1 MEDKK
6 VVGPHYYRTLKR
18 NMLLIMILVSFAP
31 LLLIAGIILYQFQVS
46 YQEKVIAHLEEVVE
60 KHRQNIDGFLN
71 EKLADIRVMTRTFSI
86 EQLSDES
93 FLRGKLAILQEEH
106 RGVFVDL
113 GLVNGEGLQVAYAGA
128 FKLARVNYSEADWFK
143 KALKS
148 EQFISDVFLGLRGL
162 PHFIVAVKKE
172 WHGGT
177 WILRS
182 TIDFVAFNSLVEN
195 LRIGKTGLAF
205 IVNRQGEFQTN
216 APPAART
223 KSRQYVDLLI
233 QSFRQVSPPEDQGYF
248 EATDRLGK
256 KKNDQQPVTVIES
269 DPNRGGEY
277 ISVSTPLK
285 KGEWLLVYQQDAADA
300 FADLYRARKLAL
312 VIFLVGGLGIVSM
325 AFILSNRIIKRVVWA
340 DREKEMMNE
349 QIIEAGKLASVGE
362 LAAGIAHEINN
373 PVAIMVEEA
382 GWIEDL
388 LEEDGTCEDPAE
400 VRRALKQ
407 IKDQGVRCKQ
417 ITHKLLSFARKTDPE
432 LRKVQLNEL
441 IDEVVALSEQRVKY
455 SNVKLTLNLA
465 QHLPEVHVSPSEFE
479 QVLLNLV
486 NNALDAMTPEGGTLE
501 ITTRV
506 DGGHLVVDVA
516 DTGQGIPKAN
526 LARIFD
532 PFFTTK
538 PVGKGTGLGLSICYG
553 IIKKM
558 EGEISVNSA
567 VGLGTTFHVRLPLPP
582 EDRAKKKPVH
592 QRLAVHLGGG
602 DSA

>member
-1 MEDKK
+1 MDDKK
-6 VVGPHYYRTLKR
+6 IVGQNYYRTLKR

-31 LLLIAGIILYQFQVS
+31 LLLITGIILYQFQVS

-60 KHRQNIDGFLN
+60 KHRQNIDGFLD
-71 EKLADIRVMTRTFSI
+71 EKLADIRVMTRTFSL
-86 EQLSDES
+86 EQLRDES
-93 FLRGKLAILQEEH
+93 FLQGKLAILQEEH
-106 RGVFVDL
+106 GGVYVDL

-148 EQFISDVFLGLRGL
+148 EQFISDVFLGIRGL

-172 WHGGT
+172 WQGST

-205 IVNRQGEFQTN
+205 IVNREGEFQTN
-216 APPAART
+216 APLAVRQN
-223 KSRQYVDLLI
+223 SRKHVDLLI
-233 QSFRQVSPPEDQGYF
+233 KSFRQGLSPEAQGQI
-248 EATDRLGK
+248 EVTDRVRK

-285 KGEWLLVYQQDAADA
+285 NGEWLLVYQQDTADA
-300 FADLYRARKLAL
+300 FADLYRTRKLAL
-312 VIFLVGGLGIVSM
+312 VIFLLGGLSIVSM
-325 AFILSNRIIKRVVWA
+325 AFILSSRMIKRVVWA

-388 LEEDGTCEDPAE
+388 LEEDGGCEDPAE

-407 IKDQGVRCKQ
+407 IKNQGARCKQ

-455 SNVKLTLNLA
+455 SNVKLNLNLA
-465 QHLPEVHVSPSEFE
+465 QHLPEVYASPSEFE

-486 NNALDAMTPEGGTLE
+486 NNALDAMTTDGGTLE

-506 DGGHLVVDVA
+506 DGGQVVVDVA

-553 IIKKM
+553 IIRKM

-567 VGLGTTFHVRLPLPP
+567 VGLGTTFHVRLPLLP
-582 EDRAKKKPVH
+582 EDGPKEELLH
-592 QRLAVHLGGG
+592 QNLAVHLGGD

>member
-1 MEDKK
+1 MEGKQI
-6 VVGPHYYRTLKR
+6 VGPNYYRTLKR

-46 YQEKVIAHLEEVVE
+46 YQAKVSAHLEEVVE

-71 EKLADIRVMTRTFSI
+71 EKLADIRVMAKTFSL
-86 EQLSDES
+86 ERLADES
-93 FLRGKLAILQEEH
+93 FLQEKLAILQEEH
-106 RGVFVDL
+106 RGAFVDL

-128 FKLARVNYSEADWFK
+128 FKLAWVNYSEADWFK

-148 EQFISDVFLGLRGL
+148 EQFISDVFLGIRGL
-162 PHFIVAVKKE
+162 PHFIVAVKKK
-172 WHGGT
+172 WQGGT

-195 LRIGKTGLAF
+195 LRIGKTGIAF
-205 IVNRQGEFQTN
+205 IVNHEGEFQTN
-216 APPAART
+216 VPLAARSNIR
-223 KSRQYVDLLI
+223 KYVDLLNK
-233 QSFRQVSPPEDQGYF
+233 SFHQGLPPEGQGYL
-248 EATDRLGK
+248 AGTNGVHQ
-256 KKNDQQPVTVIES
+256 KKNDHHPVTEIES
-269 DPNRGGEY
+269 DPNRGGKY

-285 KGEWLLVYQQDAADA
+285 DGEWLLVYQQDTADA
-300 FADLYRARKLAL
+300 FADLYHARKLAL
-312 VIFLVGGLGIVSM
+312 IIFLLGGLGIVSM
-325 AFILSNRIIKRVVWA
+325 AFMLSNRITRRVVRA

-388 LEEDGTCEDPAE
+388 LREDDTCEDPAE

-407 IKDQGVRCKQ
+407 IKTQGARCKQ

-432 LRKVQLNEL
+432 LREVQLNQL
-441 IDEVVALSEQRVKY
+441 VNEVVALSEQRIKY
-455 SNVKLTLNLA
+455 SNVKLNLNLA
-465 QHLPEVHVSPSEFE
+465 RNLPEVYVSPSEFE
-479 QVLLNLV
+479 QVLLNLI
-486 NNALDAMTPEGGTLE
+486 NNALDAMTPDGGTLE

-506 DGGHLVVDVA
+506 DSDHVVVDVA
-516 DTGQGIPKAN
+516 DSGQGIPKAN

-567 VGLGTTFHVRLPLPP
+567 VGLGTTFHVRLPMP
-582 EDRAKKKPVH
+582 AKYGSKEELVH
-592 QRLAVHLGGG
+592 QRLALHLGGG
-602 DSA
+602 DPA

>member
-1 MEDKK
+1 
-6 VVGPHYYRTLKR
+6 
-18 NMLLIMILVSFAP
+18 MLLIMILVSCAP

-60 KHRQNIDGFLN
+60 KHRQNIDGFLD
-71 EKLADIRVMTRTFSI
+71 EKLADIRVMTRTFGL
-86 EQLSDES
+86 EQLRDEL
-93 FLRGKLAILQEEH
+93 FLQGKLAILQQEH
-106 RGVFVDL
+106 GGVFVDL
-113 GLVNGEGLQVAYAGA
+113 GLVNGEGLQIAYAGA

-148 EQFISDVFLGLRGL
+148 EQFISDVFLGIRGL

-172 WHGGT
+172 WQGGT

-205 IVNRQGEFQTN
+205 IVNHEGEFQTN
-216 APPAART
+216 APLAARP
-223 KSRQYVDLLI
+223 KSKQHMDLLSK
-233 QSFRQVSPPEDQGYF
+233 SFRQGLFPEDQGHL
-248 EATDRLGK
+248 EATDRVRK
-256 KKNDQQPVTVIES
+256 KKNDRQPVTLIET

-285 KGEWLLVYQQDAADA
+285 NGEWLLVYQQDAADA
-300 FADLYRARKLAL
+300 FADLYRAQKLAL

-325 AFILSNRIIKRVVWA
+325 AFILSNRIITRVVWA

-388 LEEDGTCEDPAE
+388 LEENGGCEDPAE

-407 IKDQGVRCKQ
+407 IKNQGIRCKQ

-441 IDEVVALSEQRVKY
+441 IDEVVALSEQRVKF
-455 SNVKLTLNLA
+455 SNVKLNVNLA
-465 QHLPEVHVSPSEFE
+465 DHLPEVYASPSEFE

-486 NNALDAMTPEGGTLE
+486 NNALDAMIPDGGTLE

-506 DGGHLVVDVA
+506 DGGHVVVDVA

-567 VGLGTTFHVRLPLPP
+567 SGLGTTFHVRLPLPP
-582 EDRAKKKPVH
+582 EARGKKEFLH
-592 QRLAVHLGGG
+592 QNLAVHLGGN
-602 DSA
+602 DST

>member
-6 VVGPHYYRTLKR
+6 IVGPNYYRTLKR

-31 LLLIAGIILYQFQVS
+31 LLLITGIILYQFQVS

-60 KHRQNIDGFLN
+60 KHRQNIDGFLD
-71 EKLADIRVMTRTFSI
+71 EKLADIRVMTRTFSL
-86 EQLSDES
+86 EQLRDES
-93 FLRGKLAILQEEH
+93 FLQGKLAILQEEH
-106 RGVFVDL
+106 GGVFVDL

-148 EQFISDVFLGLRGL
+148 EQFISDVFLGIRGL

-172 WHGGT
+172 WQGNT

-205 IVNRQGEFQTN
+205 IVNHDGEFQTN
-216 APPAART
+216 APLAVRQN
-223 KSRQYVDLLI
+223 SRKHVDLLI
-233 QSFRQVSPPEDQGYF
+233 KSFRLGLPPEAQGQI
-248 EATDRLGK
+248 EVTDRVRK

-285 KGEWLLVYQQDAADA
+285 NGEWLLVYQQDTADA
-300 FADLYRARKLAL
+300 FADLYRTRKLAL
-312 VIFLVGGLGIVSM
+312 VIFLVGGLSIVSM
-325 AFILSNRIIKRVVWA
+325 AFILSSRMIKRVVWA

-400 VRRALKQ
+400 VSRALKQ
-407 IKDQGVRCKQ
+407 IKNQGARCKQ

-455 SNVKLTLNLA
+455 SNVKLKLNLA
-465 QHLPEVHVSPSEFE
+465 QHLPEVYASPSEFE

-486 NNALDAMTPEGGTLE
+486 NNALDAMTTDGGTLE

-506 DGGHLVVDVA
+506 DGGQVVVDVA

-553 IIKKM
+553 IIRKM

-567 VGLGTTFHVRLPLPP
+567 VGLGTTFHVRLPLLP
-582 EDRAKKKPVH
+582 EDGPKEELLH
-592 QRLAVHLGGG
+592 QNLAVHLGGD

>member
-6 VVGPHYYRTLKR
+6 IVGPNYYRTLKR

-31 LLLIAGIILYQFQVS
+31 LLLITGIILYQFQVS

-60 KHRQNIDGFLN
+60 KHRQNIDGFLD
-71 EKLADIRVMTRTFSI
+71 EKLADIRVMTRTFSL
-86 EQLSDES
+86 EQLRDES
-93 FLRGKLAILQEEH
+93 FLQGKLAILQEEH
-106 RGVFVDL
+106 GGVYVDL

-148 EQFISDVFLGLRGL
+148 EQFISDVFLGIRGL
-162 PHFIVAVKKE
+162 PHFIVAVKKK
-172 WHGGT
+172 WQGST

-205 IVNRQGEFQTN
+205 IVNREGEFQTN
-216 APPAART
+216 APLAVRQN
-223 KSRQYVDLLI
+223 SRKHVDLLI
-233 QSFRQVSPPEDQGYF
+233 KSFRQGLSPEAQGQI
-248 EATDRLGK
+248 EVTDRVRK

-285 KGEWLLVYQQDAADA
+285 NGEWLLVYQQDTADA
-300 FADLYRARKLAL
+300 FADLYRTRKLAL
-312 VIFLVGGLGIVSM
+312 VIFLLGGLGIVSM
-325 AFILSNRIIKRVVWA
+325 AFILSSRMIKRVVWA

-388 LEEDGTCEDPAE
+388 LEEDGGCEDPAE

-407 IKDQGVRCKQ
+407 IKNQGARCKQ

-455 SNVKLTLNLA
+455 SNVNLNLNLA
-465 QHLPEVHVSPSEFE
+465 QHLPEVYASPSEFE

-486 NNALDAMTPEGGTLE
+486 NNALDAMTTDGGTLE

-506 DGGHLVVDVA
+506 DGGQVVVDVA

-553 IIKKM
+553 IIRKM

-567 VGLGTTFHVRLPLPP
+567 VGLGTTFHVRLPLLP
-582 EDRAKKKPVH
+582 EDGPKEELLH
-592 QRLAVHLGGG
+592 QRLAVHLGGD